1 MKFISRMFK
10 FIITMVVMMMVMM
23 FAAMFLYTKND
34 AKIDYDVDTAGLAVP
49 TYDTVELDNAQT
61 HADATSLPFA
71 ASAAIDIDGD
81 GVEELFIG
89 GGHLQQD
96 VMYKFS
102 DGSFTQVADA
112 AGVTKAADA
121 SSTLGALALDTDKD
135 GDDDLLVTRPDGVWL
150 YENDGGM
157 FAGVKLTT
165 PMESDTTPLSVA
177 VADLNND
184 GHFDMYVSGYI
195 NNDLVEGLNVFR
207 EGYGGT
213 SALLINN
220 GDNRNFTNETEA
232 RGLLYKHNTFQ
243 SAFIDFEK
251 DGDLDLVVAHDTGK
265 IKTWINDG
273 GNFTDL
279 PNPNSGLYS
288 YPMGIAIGDYDNNGF
303 VDFMF
308 TNVGSTPPHFM
319 VKGDLTE
326 DQQHHWK
333 WILFNNK
340 GGTFE
345 DAAETA
351 KVADYEF
358 GWGLVFEDLNLD
370 GREDLVAAQNF
381 VSAPFHKVPFMRL
394 PGRLFIQTKN
404 NEFAEMGA
412 EAGVVNKL
420 YSITPVTADFNGDGA
435 ADIVHINVAGNSQAF
450 LSKGA
455 AGGNGYLK
463 IKMPRDV
470 SSIGAM
476 VEVTLEDGTVLYK
489 PYVSGEG
496 LASDSSDVIIAGLGA
511 QKATGVEVKYLD
523 GTSKTLSGSYR
534 DETLVVTK

>member
-1 MKFISRMFK
+1 MKFILGMFK
-10 FIITMVVMMMVMM
+10 VIVAMIMMMMLVMMVG
-23 FAAMFLYTKND
+23 MFLYTKND

-49 TYDTVELDNAQT
+49 TYDTVELDHAQS
-61 HADATSLPFA
+61 HADATSLPFT

-89 GGHLQQD
+89 GGHEQQD

-102 DGSFTQVADA
+102 GGDFTPIDNA

-135 GDDDLLVTRPDGVWL
+135 GDEDLLITRPDGVWL
-150 YENDGGM
+150 YENDGGTLT
-157 FAGVKLTT
+157 GVKLTT
-165 PMESDTTPLSVA
+165 PMESDTTPLSVS
-177 VADLNND
+177 VADLNSD
-184 GHFDMYVSGYI
+184 GHFDMYVAGYI

-213 SALLINN
+213 SALLINS
-220 GDNRNFTNETEA
+220 GDNRTFTNETEA

-251 DGDLDLVVAHDTGK
+251 DGDVDLVVAHDTGQVR
-265 IKTWINDG
+265 TWINDG
-273 GNFTDL
+273 GNFTSLD
-279 PNPNSGLYS
+279 NPDSSLYS

-303 VDFMF
+303 VDFMY

-333 WILFNNK
+333 WMLFSNN

-345 DAAETA
+345 DIAETA

-370 GREDLVAAQNF
+370 GREDLVASQNF

-394 PGRLFIQTKN
+394 PGRLFIQTEN

-412 EAGVVNKL
+412 EAGVVNKR

-435 ADIVHINVAGNSQAF
+435 ADIVHINVSGKSQAF
-450 LSKGA
+450 LSKGPA
-455 AGGNGYLK
+455 EGNGYLK

-476 VEVTLEDGTVLYK
+476 VEVTLEDGTVLFK

-496 LASDSSDVIIAGLGA
+496 LAGDSSSVITAGLGS
-511 QKATGVEVKYLD
+511 QSATGVEVKYLD
-523 GTSKTLSGSYR
+523 GTSKTLTGSYR
-534 DETLVVTK
+534 DETLVVTQ